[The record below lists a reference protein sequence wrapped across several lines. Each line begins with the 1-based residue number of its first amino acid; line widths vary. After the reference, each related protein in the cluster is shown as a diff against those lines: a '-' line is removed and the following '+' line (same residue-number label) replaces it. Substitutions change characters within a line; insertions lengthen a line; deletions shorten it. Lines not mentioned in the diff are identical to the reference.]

1 MIMAKISVIIVEVL
15 VLITI
20 FELEKVQSISLEKLK
35 ENNNEKVAVKI
46 DSPIERYRIVYAM
59 FSFLLNCTI

>member
-1 MIMAKISVIIVEVL
+1 MGKLSLFIIIELL

-46 DSPIERYRIVYAM
+46 NSPIERYIVY
-59 FSFLLNCTI
+59 LLSNMIL